1 MQDDDK
7 YTLSGL
13 EFDGYQLN
21 GKIGEGEL
29 GVVYLAVKPQSG
41 EVAACKIMK
50 KELSQAGV
58 AVQQFVYEARTASK
72 LEHPNVIKA
81 ISAGH
86 SCGYYYLL
94 MEYVNGVSLE
104 TLRLHEP
111 SRLTIDFLCERFQE
125 LASALD
131 YAWRHYLLT
140 HGDIKPDN
148 ILIQFD
154 PPMLKLADLGL
165 AKVAINTPHHH
176 NTIMGTPLYIAPE
189 LASGKQEKS
198 SVKSD
203 IYSFGVMFYELV
215 CGTPPFFG
223 SVEDVLRSHIEAS
236 PIPVREYNR
245 EIPEKLAQFISK
257 CMAKDPQE
265 RPEDWSQVA
274 RFLRTWKIDDDA
286 VQKTPVNKSKDAGKK
301 LSAVHIAVM
310 ILLSLCVIAELL
322 YIFLM

>member
-1 MQDDDK
+1 MQGDDK
-7 YTLSGL
+7 YMLSGL

-29 GVVYLAVKPQSG
+29 GVVYLAVNSQTG
-41 EVAACKIMK
+41 DVAACKIMK

-86 SCGYYYLL
+86 SSGCYYLL

-104 TLRLHEP
+104 SIRLHES

-125 LASALD
+125 LAAALD
-131 YAWRHYLLT
+131 YAWRNYLLT
-140 HGDIKPDN
+140 HGDIKPEN
-148 ILIQFD
+148 ILIQTD

-189 LASGKQEKS
+189 LASGKQEKTT
-198 SVKSD
+198 VKSD
-203 IYSFGVMFYELV
+203 IYSFGVMFYELL
-215 CGTPPFFG
+215 CGTAPFYG
-223 SVEDVLRSHIEAS
+223 SVEDVLRSHIEAV
-236 PIPVREYNR
+236 PIPIREYNR
-245 EIPEKLAQFISK
+245 DVPAKLADFISK
-257 CMAKDPQE
+257 CMEKDPQD
-265 RPEDWSQVA
+265 RPEDWAEVA
-274 RFLRTWKIDDDA
+274 RFLRTWKNEDNRAKPAAKHD
-286 VQKTPVNKSKDAGKK
+286 SKK
-301 LSAVHIAVM
+301 LTAGHIAVI
-310 ILLSLCVIAELL
+310 ILLSLLVIAELL
-322 YIFLM
+322 YIFLG